1 MPYLDEV
8 GELLGADVEL
18 VAAVLG
24 DLRQRFAVHFGRVVG
39 VVHEVKQ
46 RQVLVKQPAR
56 IRQGVVDLPQ
66 DVQLQGVVLG
76 EGRRDERLLTQEGLG
91 GYPVERKAGG

>member
-8 GELLGADVEL
+8 GQLLGADVEL

-24 DLRQRFAVHFGRVVG
+24 DLGQRFAVHLGRVVG
-39 VVHEVKQ
+39 VGHQVQQ

-56 IRQGVVDLPQ
+56 VRQGVVDLPQ
-66 DVQLQGVVLG
+66 DVELQGVVLG
-76 EGRRDERLLTQEGLG
+76 EGRRDECLLTQEGLG